1 MIEKQT
7 RNQIKHLRI
16 DNNMEFYGKE
26 FNEFCKNEGIIRH
39 NTVKHT
45 SWQNGV
51 VKRINRSLLER
62 ARYLLSSARL
72 LKEF

>member
-1 MIEKQT
+1 MITLERFGYTFWNIKNDDFGKFKQWKAMIEKQT

-45 SWQNGV
+45 S
-51 VKRINRSLLER
+51 
-62 ARYLLSSARL
+62 
-72 LKEF
+72 